1 MTRPTSLQQ
10 VNVIEFGKRHNTTD
24 TMDFCLRPI
33 VTDLSFML
41 WTCRLCCGLVAD
53 LLWGSRQ
60 IVTGLLQGKWCNGS
74 KALNE
79 LQQQHPSNIDALQLA

>member
-1 MTRPTSLQQ
+1 LGKDTTQQTQWTFACAQLLQ
-10 VNVIEFGKRHNTTD
+10 
-24 TMDFCLRPI
+24 
-33 VTDLSFML
+33 
-41 WTCRLCCGLVAD
+41 TCRLCCGLVAD